1 MTGPGIRFWES
12 SVGRKVLISVT
23 GLMMVLFVVLHMLG
37 NSTIYFNWLNAYSE
51 HLHALP
57 ALIWA
62 YRVFMLAVLSVHV
75 FFGLQ
80 LALENNE
87 AKPLAYVCKRNLQ
100 ATFASKNM
108 IWTGTIIAIY
118 LVYHLLHFTVQV
130 INPEFSASQNADAL
144 GRSDVYKMV
153 VLNFQNLFISLSYIF
168 AMTALALHLTHG
180 LQSLFQ
186 TLGLNNEK
194 TMPLIIKAGAITAII
209 LSLGYISIPV
219 FVLTGVLKGQ

>member
-37 NSTIYFNWLNAYSE
+37 NSTIYFNWLNAYSA

-62 YRVFMLAVLSVHV
+62 YRVFMLTVLTVHV

-118 LVYHLLHFTVQV
+118 LVYHLLHFTAQV
-130 INPEFSASQNADAL
+130 INPEFSASHNADAL
-144 GRSDVYKMV
+144 GRPDVYAMV

-194 TMPLIIKAGAITAII
+194 TMPLIIKTGAITAII
-209 LSLGYISIPV
+209 LSLIYISIPV